1 VAREAEALDPRWR
14 PYPVSPLPN
23 AVESARKR
31 AVLVTDVVSHLARYR
46 IALKALADFERRHEN
61 VERADDLEDI
71 HLSLDDAKQQF
82 GIDADDAHAGWVNL
96 RRLSESE
103 QCRLPEV

>member
-1 VAREAEALDPRWR
+1 M
-14 PYPVSPLPN
+14 
-23 AVESARKR
+23 
-31 AVLVTDVVSHLARYR
+31 LVTDVVSHLARYR

-82 GIDADDAHAGWVNL
+82 GIDADDAHAGWVDL